1 MLVGRGE
8 EQARIDAMLE
18 HGRNGIS
25 GSLILRGEPGIG
37 KSELL
42 SYAVHRAADMTILSV
57 TGIESESELPFAG
70 LAELLHPVL
79 GLMSAIPPPQAAALQ
94 AALALGPP
102 TAPDPFA
109 VSAATLSLLAA
120 AAERQPVL
128 ALVDD
133 AHWLDAASRDALL
146 FAVRRLHADR
156 VVVML
161 GVREGEPNA
170 IRPTGVPELRLEGI
184 GDAAARELM

>member
-8 EQARIDAMLE
+8 EQARIDALLE

-79 GLMSAIPPPQAAALQ
+79 GLMSAIPPPQAAAVQ

-120 AAERQPVL
+120 AASKAEVV
-128 ALVDD
+128 VDD
-133 AHWLDAASRDALL
+133 GAWCDGQPLRMFRIERDELEPARPEPGRHAQEHPPGARHPLRAASGPGAR
-146 FAVRRLHADR
+146 VR
-156 VVVML
+156 
-161 GVREGEPNA
+161 
-170 IRPTGVPELRLEGI
+170 
-184 GDAAARELM
+184 